1 MLEVAAN
8 AVVLVIAARVLV
20 DVLRGALFL
29 FASGKNVALCRHHF
43 FSPSRDEDA
52 REATAPI
59 AGAELLDAVVAMT
72 VVVVVV
78 LLLLPRGDAL
88 PKMPEPRKDDA
99 PTRDM

>member
-1 MLEVAAN
+1 MYK
-8 AVVLVIAARVLV
+8 RQLV

-43 FSPSRDEDA
+43 FSPLRDEDA
-52 REATAPI
+52 REAPAP

-78 LLLLPRGDAL
+78 LLPRGDTL

>member
-43 FSPSRDEDA
+43 FSPLRDEDA
-52 REATAPI
+52 REATAP

-78 LLLLPRGDAL
+78 LLPRGDTL

-99 PTRDM
+99 PTREM

>member
-43 FSPSRDEDA
+43 FSPLRDEDA
-52 REATAPI
+52 REAPAP

-72 VVVVVV
+72 VVVV

>member
-43 FSPSRDEDA
+43 FSPLRDEDA
-52 REATAPI
+52 REAPAP

-78 LLLLPRGDAL
+78 LLPRGDTL

>member
-72 VVVVVV
+72 VVVVV
-78 LLLLPRGDAL
+78 LLPRGDTL

>member
-72 VVVVVV
+72 VVV

>member
-43 FSPSRDEDA
+43 FSPLRDEDA
-52 REATAPI
+52 REATAP

-78 LLLLPRGDAL
+78 LLPRGDTL

>member
-29 FASGKNVALCRHHF
+29 VASGKNVALCRPHI
-43 FSPSRDEDA
+43 FSPMRDEDA
-52 REATAPI
+52 REAPPPP
-59 AGAELLDAVVAMT
+59 GAQLLDAVVAMT
-72 VVVVVV
+72 VVVVV
-78 LLLLPRGDAL
+78 LLPRGDTL

>member
-43 FSPSRDEDA
+43 FSPLRDEDA
-52 REATAPI
+52 REATAPKE
-59 AGAELLDAVVAMT
+59 AELLDAVVAMT
-72 VVVVVV
+72 VVVV
-78 LLLLPRGDAL
+78 LLPRGDTL

>member
-72 VVVVVV
+72 VVVV
-78 LLLLPRGDAL
+78 LLLPRGDAL